1 MLCASNVRLMPGG
14 PAYPHREPSSLFK
27 TCRVIMAAMFADR
40 AGKTRLIYILFLPT
54 FFGRCRPD
62 HSALRPIMKIR
73 HLPSLPPVIRASLS
87 RLNSMG
93 GCLKSGPLIPWHN
106 RSVNQKS
113 SGFDYSSISKIS
125 SRRPE
130 KKSAT
135 RLNSSSSAI
144 SSKY

>member
-1 MLCASNVRLMPGG
+1 MVKGHLSKEGNVTAGVFCSKNPLNL
-14 PAYPHREPSSLFK
+14 YF
-27 TCRVIMAAMFADR
+27 IFAD
-40 AGKTRLIYILFLPT
+40 ILRPLPT
-54 FFGRCRPD
+54 RSQCAAPDYENPTSAISAAGNQGKLKQAEFNGRLLKKR
-62 HSALRPIMKIR
+62 SAR
-73 HLPSLPPVIRASLS
+73 S
-87 RLNSMG
+87 
-93 GCLKSGPLIPWHN
+93 WHN
-106 RSVNQKS
+106 RSVNKKS